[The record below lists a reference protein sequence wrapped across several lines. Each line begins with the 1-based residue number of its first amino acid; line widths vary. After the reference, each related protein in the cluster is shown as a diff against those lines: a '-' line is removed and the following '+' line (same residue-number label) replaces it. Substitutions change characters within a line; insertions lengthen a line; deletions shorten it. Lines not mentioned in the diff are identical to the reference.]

1 MAEAQA
7 EARKF
12 AELLRTLPGRVR
24 DAQNS
29 VLDIE
34 ALQSANVAGAAVN
47 AFDARTWQ
55 IQVQD

>member
-12 AELLRTLPGRVR
+12 ADLIRTLADRVH
-24 DAQNS
+24 DAQRS
-29 VLDIE
+29 VFDID

-47 AFDARTWQ
+47 AFDARSWH
-55 IQVQD
+55 IQAQE

>member
-1 MAEAQA
+1 MAEAQS

-12 AELLRTLPGRVR
+12 AELLRSLPDRVH
-24 DAQNS
+24 DVQGS

-34 ALQSANVAGAAVN
+34 ALQNANVAGAAVN

-55 IQVQD
+55 THAQE